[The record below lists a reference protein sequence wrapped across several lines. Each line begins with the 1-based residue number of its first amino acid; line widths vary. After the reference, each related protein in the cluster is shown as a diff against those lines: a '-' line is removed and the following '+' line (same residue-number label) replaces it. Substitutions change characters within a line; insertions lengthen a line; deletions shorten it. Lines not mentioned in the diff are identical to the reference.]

1 VSDADVADTSPL
13 ELISVGRISVDLY
26 ANEAGASFLDPQ
38 TFTKSIGGSAT
49 NVAIAAARLGHR
61 AAVFTKVG
69 DDPFGEYVRH
79 KLDLFGVD
87 TRFVGIHPS
96 MPTPLAFAAM
106 DPPEDP
112 KLLMYRYPVGPDQT
126 LEASEIDR
134 QAVIDVPILWLTGA
148 WFSSN
153 APVRQ
158 ACLELLS
165 IRARKPQVVF
175 DLDYRANFFSSAE
188 QAGADISPVLDHVT
202 VAVGN
207 RTECEVAVG
216 SGDPPEAARRLLARG
231 VEVAIVKMGGEGVM
245 VATSQGNTIVPPH
258 FVEVVCGLG
267 AGDAFGGMLVHGLL
281 SGWEPVRIVEYCN
294 VAGAIVA
301 SRLLC
306 SDAMPTLTEVTE
318 ALEDRRVAG

>member
-1 VSDADVADTSPL
+1 MTPPSGTTL
-13 ELISVGRISVDLY
+13 ELITVGRICVDLY
-26 ANEAGASFLDPQ
+26 ANEAGAGFMNPQ

-49 NVAIAAARLGHR
+49 NVAIAAARLGRR

-69 DDPFGEYVRH
+69 DDPFGQYVRH
-79 KLDLFGVD
+79 KLELFGVD
-87 TRFVGIHPS
+87 TRYVSTHPS

-112 KLLMYRYPVGPDQT
+112 QLLMYRYPMGPDQT
-126 LEASEIDR
+126 LHISEIDR
-134 QAVIDVPILWLTGA
+134 QAVVDVPVLWLTGA
-148 WFSSN
+148 WFSK
-153 APVRQ
+153 APARE
-158 ACLELLS
+158 ACWELLS
-165 IRARKPQVVF
+165 IRARKAHVVF
-175 DLDYRANFFSSAE
+175 DIDYRANFWPGGRGEAT
-188 QAGADISPVLDHVT
+188 ADLSTVLDHVT

-216 SGDPPEAARRLLARG
+216 SADPTEAARRLLDRG
-231 VEVAIVKMGGEGVM
+231 VELAVVKMGGEGVM
-245 VATSQGNTIVPPH
+245 VATSQGSTVVPPH

-267 AGDAFGGMLVHGLL
+267 AGDAFGGMLAHGLL

-306 SDAMPTLTEVTE
+306 SDAMPTLAEVAE

>member
-1 VSDADVADTSPL
+1 MTAPPGTTL
-13 ELISVGRISVDLY
+13 ELLTVGRICVDLY
-26 ANEAGASFLDPQ
+26 ANEAGASFIDPQ

-49 NVAIAAARLGHR
+49 NVAIAAARLGHHT
-61 AAVFTKVG
+61 AVFTKVG
-69 DDPFGEYVRH
+69 DDPFGQYVRH
-79 KLDLFGVD
+79 KLELFGVD
-87 TRFVGIHPS
+87 TSYVLTHPS

-112 KLLMYRYPVGPDQT
+112 QLLMYRYPMGPDQT
-126 LEASEIDR
+126 LQVSEIDR
-134 QAVIDVPILWLTGA
+134 QATLEVPILWLTGA
-148 WFSSN
+148 WFSD
-153 APVRQ
+153 APARET
-158 ACLELLS
+158 CWELLS
-165 IRARKPQVVF
+165 IRERRPHVVF
-175 DLDYRANFFSSAE
+175 DIDYRANFWPNREA
-188 QAGADISPVLDHVT
+188 ATADLGPVLDHVT

-216 SGDPPEAARRLLARG
+216 SGDPPEAAQRLLDRG
-231 VEVAIVKMGGEGVM
+231 VELAIVKMGGEGVM
-245 VATSQGNTIVPPH
+245 VATSQGTTVVPPH

-306 SDAMPTLTEVTE
+306 SDAMPTLTEVAE
-318 ALEDRRVAG
+318 ALEERRVAG

>member
-1 VSDADVADTSPL
+1 MSTPSGTL
-13 ELISVGRISVDLY
+13 ELLTVGRICVDLY
-26 ANEAGASFLDPQ
+26 ANEAGAGFVDPQ
-38 TFTKSIGGSAT
+38 TFTKSIGGTAT

-69 DDPFGEYVRH
+69 DDPFGAYVRH

-87 TRFVGIHPS
+87 TRYVLTHRS

-112 KLLMYRYPVGPDQT
+112 QLLMYRYPIGPDQT
-126 LEASEIDR
+126 VEASEIDR
-134 QAVIDVPILWLTGA
+134 QAVVDVPILWLTGA
-148 WFSSN
+148 WFSKGP
-153 APVRQ
+153 ARET
-158 ACLELLS
+158 CWELLS
-165 IRARKPQVVF
+165 IRSRKPHVVF
-175 DLDYRANFFSSAE
+175 DLDYRANFWTSREDAS
-188 QAGADISPVLDHVT
+188 ADISPVLDHVT

-216 SGDPPEAARRLLARG
+216 SGDPPEAARRLLGRG
-231 VEVAIVKMGGEGVM
+231 VQLAIVKMGGEGVM
-245 VATSQGNTIVPPH
+245 VATSSGTTIVPPH
-258 FVEVVCGLG
+258 QVEVVCGLG

-306 SDAMPTLTEVTE
+306 SDAMPSLDEVEE
-318 ALEDRRVAG
+318 ALEAHRVAG

>member
-1 VSDADVADTSPL
+1 MTASTGNSL
-13 ELISVGRISVDLY
+13 ELITVGRICVDLY

-69 DDPFGEYVRH
+69 DDPFGAYVRH
-79 KLDLFGVD
+79 KLDQFGVD
-87 TRFVGIHPS
+87 TRFVGTHPE

-106 DPPEDP
+106 DPPDDP
-112 KLLMYRYPVGPDQT
+112 ELLMYRYPIGPDQT
-126 LEASEIDR
+126 IETVEIGELGR
-134 QAVIDVPILWLTGA
+134 HAVADVPILWLTGA
-148 WFSSN
+148 WFSKEP
-153 APVRQ
+153 ARRT
-158 ACLELLS
+158 CWELLE
-165 IRARKPQVVF
+165 IRDRKAHIVF
-175 DLDYRANFFSSAE
+175 DLDYRANFWSSA
-188 QAGADISPVLDHVT
+188 QAASADIGPVLDHVT

-216 SGDPPEAARRLLARG
+216 SGDPAEAARRLLARG
-231 VEVAIVKMGGEGVM
+231 VQLAIVKMGGEGVM
-245 VATSQGNTIVPPH
+245 VADANGTAIVPPH
-258 FVEVVCGLG
+258 LVEVVCGLG

-281 SGWEPVRIVEYCN
+281 CGWDPVRIVEYCN

-306 SDAMPTLTEVTE
+306 SDAMPTFDEVDQ
-318 ALEDRRVAG
+318 ALEARRVAG

>member
-1 VSDADVADTSPL
+1 MSTPSGTL
-13 ELISVGRISVDLY
+13 ELLTVGRICVDLY
-26 ANEAGASFLDPQ
+26 ANETGAGFVDPQ
-38 TFTKSIGGSAT
+38 TFTKSIGGTAT

-69 DDPFGEYVRH
+69 DDPFGAYVRH

-87 TRFVGIHPS
+87 TRYVLTHPS

-112 KLLMYRYPVGPDQT
+112 QLLMYRYPIGPDQT
-126 LEASEIDR
+126 VEVSEIDR
-134 QAVIDVPILWLTGA
+134 QVAIDVPILWLTGA
-148 WFSSN
+148 WFSEGP
-153 APVRQ
+153 ARET
-158 ACLELLS
+158 CWELLS
-165 IRARKPQVVF
+165 IRDRKPHVVF
-175 DLDYRANFFSSAE
+175 DLDYRANFWTSREDAS
-188 QAGADISPVLDHVT
+188 ADIGPVLDHVT

-216 SGDPPEAARRLLARG
+216 SGDPPEAARRLLGRG
-231 VEVAIVKMGGEGVM
+231 VQLAIVKMGGEGVM
-245 VATSQGNTIVPPH
+245 VATSSGTTIVPPH
-258 FVEVVCGLG
+258 LVEVVCGLG

-281 SGWEPVRIVEYCN
+281 SGWEPARIVEYCN

-306 SDAMPTLTEVTE
+306 SDAMPTLAEVEE
-318 ALEDRRVAG
+318 ALEAHRVAG

>member
-1 VSDADVADTSPL
+1 MTVGPGTSL
-13 ELISVGRISVDLY
+13 ELLTVGRICVDLY
-26 ANEAGASFLDPQ
+26 ANEAGASFIDPQ

-49 NVAIAAARLGHR
+49 NVAIAAARLGR
-61 AAVFTKVG
+61 RSAVFTKVG
-69 DDPFGEYVRH
+69 DDPFGQYVRH

-87 TRFVGIHPS
+87 TSYVGIHPS

-112 KLLMYRYPVGPDQT
+112 QLLMYWYPMGLDQT
-126 LEASEIDR
+126 LQISEIDP
-134 QAVIDVPILWLTGA
+134 QVAVDVPVLWLTGA
-148 WFSSN
+148 WFSD
-153 APVRQ
+153 APAR
-158 ACLELLS
+158 ATCWELLS
-165 IRARKPQVVF
+165 NRRRRAHVVF
-175 DLDYRANFFSSAE
+175 DIDYRANFWPDREA
-188 QAGADISPVLDHVT
+188 ATADLGPVLDHVT

-216 SGDPPEAARRLLARG
+216 SAEPAEAARRLLDRG
-231 VEVAIVKMGGEGVM
+231 VELAVVKMGGEGVM
-245 VATSQGNTIVPPH
+245 VATAEGTTVVPPH
-258 FVEVVCGLG
+258 FVEVVSGLG

-281 SGWEPVRIVEYCN
+281 SGWDPVRIVEYCN

-306 SDAMPTLTEVTE
+306 SDAMPTLAEVTE